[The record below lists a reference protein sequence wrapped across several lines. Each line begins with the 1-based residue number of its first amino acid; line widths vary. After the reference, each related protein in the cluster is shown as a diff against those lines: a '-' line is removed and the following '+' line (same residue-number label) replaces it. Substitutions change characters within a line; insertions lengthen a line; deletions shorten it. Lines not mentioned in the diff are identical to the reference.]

1 MMIVQILKVLIRTLI
16 RRVTCSCTANE
27 TVLVN
32 TLCKNEFVSL
42 APGEKIKSES
52 FANDILCER
61 TKLSTFL
68 SYWVISVSNKEKN
81 ADFGLYLVIFIFKI
95 CIHGLEVT

>member
-1 MMIVQILKVLIRTLI
+1 MIVRTLI
-16 RRVTCSCTANE
+16 RTVTCSCTANE

-81 ADFGLYLVIFIFKI
+81 ADFGMYLVIFIFKI

>member
-1 MMIVQILKVLIRTLI
+1 M
-16 RRVTCSCTANE
+16 
-27 TVLVN
+27 
-32 TLCKNEFVSL
+32 CKNEFVSL

-81 ADFGLYLVIFIFKI
+81 ADFGMYLVIFIFKI